1 MASILVL
8 LFIGLLVWF
17 WSNSV
22 RAKEFALHAS
32 AIACKDINA
41 QFLDQTASLKK
52 ISVSRNASGRMTLL
66 RIYDFDFSLDRETR
80 SKGHVTI
87 IGQKVTQVILDRDD
101 DDGVT
106 IL

>member
-8 LFIGLLVWF
+8 LFIGLIAWF

-32 AIACKDINA
+32 AIACKEINA

-52 ISVSRNASGRMTLL
+52 ISVSRNANGKMTFL
-66 RIYDFDFSLDRETR
+66 RIYDFDFSRDRETR

-87 IGQKVTQVILDRDD
+87 IGQKVTQVILESDD
-101 DDGVT
+101 DSSVT